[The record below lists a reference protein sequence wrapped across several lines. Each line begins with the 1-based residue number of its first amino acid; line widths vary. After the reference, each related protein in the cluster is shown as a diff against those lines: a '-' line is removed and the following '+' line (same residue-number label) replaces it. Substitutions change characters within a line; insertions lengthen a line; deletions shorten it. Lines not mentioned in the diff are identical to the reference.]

1 MAAQVWIRS
10 GPRSGET
17 FEIDKDR
24 MRLGSD
30 PRCEIAL
37 TVPGLEPHSLTI
49 ECVGDAYRISNKM
62 AASITV
68 GSRTVSPG
76 ASDHLEPG
84 EEVDLAGVLV
94 ISLEQF
100 ARTAAA
106 TSMEKFAPDVADV
119 EDDVIVNPQPAA
131 SDGTDKKEKS
141 TDAKGGAQL
150 AVIIFCF
157 SMIPLMIFAKTME
170 SSGPVSKAKVVT
182 LESVCDAVKA
192 QKSADP
198 ELHEFVDQLRI
209 ALAYEK
215 RGNREK
221 ANVIYDRLLQVLVSR
236 RQKGGVLES
245 AGEMPAESAT
255 VEQTMEAYIKRRRS
269 F

>member
-10 GPRSGET
+10 GPRSGDT

-49 ECVGDAYRISNKM
+49 ECVGNAYRISNKM

-68 GSRTVSPG
+68 GGRTVLPG

-84 EEVDLAGVLV
+84 EEIDLAGVLV

-100 ARTAAA
+100 ARTTAA
-106 TSMEKFAPDVADV
+106 TSMEKFAPDVAEV
-119 EDDVIVNPQPAA
+119 EDDIVNPQPAA

-141 TDAKGGAQL
+141 ADAKGGAQM
-150 AVIIFCF
+150 AVIVFCF

-170 SSGPVSKAKVVT
+170 SSGPVSKAKPVT
-182 LESVCDAVKA
+182 LSMVRKAVDE
-192 QKSADP
+192 QQPVDP
-198 ELHEFVDQLRI
+198 ELHEFVDQLRT
-209 ALAYEK
+209 ALAYER
-215 RGNREK
+215 RGNRDK

-236 RQKGGVLES
+236 RQKGGVLET
-245 AGEMPAESAT
+245 AGEMPEENAT